1 MLKVVIAEN
10 SLDPETWQEFEAE
23 NLIDFLMSKFEKWP
37 SSARIYHND
46 VSSVCDVTPCNEY
59 DVEELQK
66 LNGTFYIVIY
76 PKETSTIVYVIV
88 LVLAIAATIFLKPK
102 IPIAASRNQENPSS
116 NNELSN
122 RTNKE
127 RINARIPDIYGQVR
141 SFPDL
146 IALPYKIFE
155 NNVEIEYAYMC
166 IGRGEFEIKDIKD
179 DATLISNISDA
190 CAEIYA
196 PFTSPNSEDQPQFSI
211 GKPIDTKILKVKR
224 LNSVNG
230 QILDP
235 DASQGYYLSCIFGY
249 DETITTTDTINFNEN
264 FSIGEQI
271 IVSDAIQWI
280 ESIPGSGIWEEKNNY
295 NGTYTISNI
304 SEHTLTVSNAE
315 TNISWKKLINNSTN
329 SIKLNPF
336 IYNSKSAFCGPFV
349 VDNKDNEEIWVNL
362 VASNGLYSDNGI
374 TKEAI
379 QISVLIQITHIDDNG
394 NILGQI
400 EEFTKTVTGKT
411 LGNLYIGS
419 TFKIKPSFIGKSS
432 VKIKRLTPTFY
443 SNGYQIQDELKWRDL
458 YSVSS
463 VEQEHFGNV
472 TTIQT
477 KTIANT
483 GSLAIKERKTNCLVT
498 RKIPLRITK
507 DDFTTTNYPTKKADE
522 ILSAICLDKYI
533 GNRQKSEVDFDNIYS
548 TIEEINTYFGTEKA
562 SEFCYTFDSSNLSFE
577 EIVYSLANSI
587 FCTAYRR
594 GNRIKL
600 SFERENDISTILFNH
615 RNKIPGTEVRTVN
628 FGNASDNDGIEYQYV
643 DPTDDSIVSIY
654 LPEDKSAYNPST
666 IESIGVRNSI
676 QAHFNA
682 RRLYNKLLYKNLN
695 IEFEATQECN
705 ICVINDRILVSDG
718 TRNGSIEG
726 EVINQ
731 NILELELSQEA
742 NLQEGMSYTIFL
754 QYSDGSVE
762 SMPITKGNTS
772 NKIILNHAPVLP
784 LVTNFNAYAKTT
796 FVIAS
801 NSDPR
806 KTAFILLE
814 KSPKGTMTS
823 ELKAVNY
830 DARYYQN
837 DKDLINGVIVDA

>member
-533 GNRQKSEVDFDNIYS
+533 GNRQKSELDLDNIYS
-548 TIEEINTYFGTEKA
+548 TVAEIISYFGTEQA
-562 SEFCYTFDSSNLSFE
+562 AEFCYTFDSALSFE
-577 EIVYSLANSI
+577 ETLSSVANSI
-587 FCTAYRR
+587 FCLAYRR
-594 GNRIKL
+594 GSKIKL
-600 SFERENDISTILFNH
+600 SFEKKNNIPTILFNH
-615 RNKIPGTEVRTVN
+615 RNKIPGSETRSVS
-628 FGNASDNDGIEYQYV
+628 FGNVNDNDGVEFQYV
-643 DPTDDSIVSIY
+643 DPTDDAIVSIY
-654 LPEDKSAYNPST
+654 VPADKSAVNPK
-666 IESIGVRNSI
+666 IVESIGIRNFK
-676 QAHFNA
+676 QAYLNA
-682 RRLYNKLLYKNLN
+682 MRIYNKILN
-695 IEFEATQECN
+695 QTTCVEFEATQESN
-705 ICVINDRILVSDG
+705 ICVINDKILVSDG
-718 TRNGSIEG
+718 TRLGSFEG
-726 EVINQ
+726 E
-731 NILELELSQEA
+731 ILEQNALELTLSQNVE
-742 NLQEGMSYTIFL
+742 LLDGTEYTIFL
-754 QYSDGSVE
+754 QKYDGSIE
-762 SMPITKGNTS
+762 SVPITKTLNK
-772 NKIILNHAPVLP
+772 NKIILNHAP
-784 LVTNFNAYAKTT
+784 TFEIITDFDTYAKTT
-796 FVIAS
+796 FIISS
-801 NSDPR
+801 NDDPR
-806 KTAFILLE
+806 KTAFILTE
-814 KSPKGTMTS
+814 KKPKGVMTNN
-823 ELKAVNY
+823 LTAINY
-830 DARYYQN
+830 TDLYYQN
-837 DKDLINGVIVDA
+837 DTDYINNIIS